1 MTKLYYNNW
10 LIWTENQEL
19 YRFSKLRKTYNSFY
33 LCCLVGNGEFKG
45 NINSGES
52 DIFLVN
58 YNSDGVK
65 Q

>member
-1 MTKLYYNNW
+1 MKEEGVTTQVL
-10 LIWTENQEL
+10 LFVL
-19 YRFSKLRKTYNSFY
+19 P
-33 LCCLVGNGEFKG
+33 GNEEFNG

-52 DIFLVN
+52 DIFLVK